1 MQKKETGNRKLGD
14 QIKRFT
20 RGAERK
26 KITLNRKVLIFFFFL
41 MLSVLFW
48 FLTALNKD
56 DYVTSIS
63 YPVFFSQ
70 FPEDKVLVNDIPD
83 RLELTVNASG
93 FTLLSFQLK
102 SRLTP
107 ITFAVNSFSPNR
119 FKNDPNSL
127 YILTSNAKDDIAR
140 QLSSEIDILDIKP
153 DSLIFIFADRIKKQ
167 VPVVPSLDLRFE
179 QQFMQVGPYI
189 LEPDS
194 VTISGPEVIVD
205 SILAVE
211 TETFRKLSIN
221 ESFNQELSLLSVNKI
236 DINPVEIW
244 LKVPV
249 EKFTEASFKIPI
261 EVVNLPDSL
270 ILRTFPGKVNITC
283 QVGLSAY
290 ESLNEHLFRA
300 VIDYGD
306 VGSMLGS
313 KLQVNL
319 VKIPDYIQAVNY
331 SPTSVEYILEK

>member
-1 MQKKETGNRKLGD
+1 MQEKEPGNRKLGD
-14 QIKRFT
+14 LIKRFA
-20 RGAERK
+20 RGSERK

-41 MLSVLFW
+41 LLSVLFW
-48 FLTALNKD
+48 FLTALRKE
-56 DYVTSIS
+56 DYETSIS
-63 YPVFFSQ
+63 YPVRFVK

-83 RLELTVNASG
+83 RLELTVKASG

-107 ITFAVNSFSPNR
+107 IYFDVNSFSPNR
-119 FKNDPNSL
+119 FKNDPSSL
-127 YILTSNAKDDIAR
+127 YILTSSAKDDIAR
-140 QLSSEIDILDIKP
+140 QLSSEIEIIDIHP
-153 DSLIFIFADRIKKQ
+153 DTLIFTFAGRIQKL
-167 VPVVPSLDLRFE
+167 VPVIPSLDLSFE

-205 SILAVE
+205 SVMSVK
-211 TETFRKLSIN
+211 TESFSKSSID
-221 ESFNQELSLLSVNKI
+221 ESFNQELSLMAINKI

-249 EKFTEASFKIPI
+249 ERFTEASFSIPI

-270 ILRTFPGKVNITC
+270 VLRTFPAKINITC

-290 ESLNEHLFRA
+290 EALNEHLFRA
-300 VIDYGD
+300 IIDYGD
-306 VGSMLGS
+306 AGSMLGS

-319 VKIPDYIQAVNY
+319 VKMPEYIQALNY
-331 SPTSVEYILEK
+331 SPKSVEYILEK

>member
-1 MQKKETGNRKLGD
+1 MQEKEPGNRKLGD
-14 QIKRFT
+14 LIKRFA
-20 RGAERK
+20 RGADRK

-41 MLSVLFW
+41 LLSVLFW

-63 YPVFFSQ
+63 YPVRFVR

-93 FTLLSFQLK
+93 FTLLSYQLK

-107 ITFAVNSFSPNR
+107 IIFDVNSFSPNR
-119 FKNDPNSL
+119 FSNDPSSL
-127 YILTSNAKDDIAR
+127 YILTSKAKDDIAR
-140 QLSSEIDILDIKP
+140 QLSSEIDILDIHP
-153 DSLIFIFADRIKKQ
+153 DSLIFTFAARIQKM
-167 VPVVPSLDLRFE
+167 VPVIPILDLSFE
-179 QQFMQVGPYI
+179 QQFMQVGPYV

-194 VTISGPEVIVD
+194 VMISGPEVIVD
-205 SILAVE
+205 SIMAVN
-211 TETFRKLSIN
+211 TEAFSKSSID
-221 ESFNQELSLLSVNKI
+221 ESFNQELGLLTVNKI

-249 EKFTEASFKIPI
+249 EKFTEANFTIPI
-261 EVVNLPDSL
+261 EVINLPDSL
-270 ILRTFPGKVNITC
+270 VLRTFPGKVNITC

-306 VGSMLGS
+306 AGSMLGS

-319 VKIPDYIQAVNY
+319 LKVPEFIQAVNY
-331 SPTSVEYILEK
+331 SPKSVEYILEK